1 MGVRWVAMAA
11 SRMGTFEWDLRTHRG
26 EMSPELE
33 AIHGLAPGEFDGSRE
48 MMIELVHA
56 TTARSSSPGSRGRL
70 AHGVRRL
77 RISVMGSG
85 AGSLTLGGPMI
96 TLTTEAT
103 DVIREMVGN
112 AELPDTGGLRLD
124 MSDGTLNSAP
134 PSLALTLVETPA
146 TGDEVIDEGDVH
158 VYVSREAAPLLDGKE
173 LDARTEPGG
182 VTFLVNDR

>member
-1 MGVRWVAMAA
+1 
-11 SRMGTFEWDLRTHRG
+11 
-26 EMSPELE
+26 
-33 AIHGLAPGEFDGSRE
+33 
-48 MMIELVHA
+48 
-56 TTARSSSPGSRGRL
+56 
-70 AHGVRRL
+70 
-77 RISVMGSG
+77 
-85 AGSLTLGGPMI
+85 MI

-158 VYVSREAAPLLDGKE
+158 VYVSRAAAPLLDGKE